1 MANVIDINKVKRAM
15 EACQNKAQLSYIA
28 ELLADDGRYNYR
40 HGQDFGDNAAY
51 ADVEG
56 KHIVAE
62 GLRFADK
69 QLARMSK

>member
-15 EACQNKAQLSYIA
+15 EACQNRQQLNYSA
-28 ELLADDGRYNYR
+28 ELLSEDGKFNYR
-40 HGQDFGDNAAY
+40 YGQDFSDNAAY

-62 GLRFADK
+62 GLRFA
-69 QLARMSK
+69 ARQWERM